1 MIDSDNLVRPRALT
15 AGDRVAAVS
24 LSWGGPGA
32 FRQRYE
38 AGKRQLEAEFGVEVV
53 AMPHT
58 LGRPEELAARP
69 ASRAEDLHRALTDP
83 AIAGII
89 STIGGDDS
97 IRLLPLL
104 DLDLMR
110 ANPKVFL
117 GFSDTTITQM
127 AFLRA
132 GVVSFYGPSLMTG
145 FAENGGMHPYTR
157 DGVRE
162 LLFSHAEAPSWPEND
177 DGWTVEHL
185 DWSDPSNQNRRRALV
200 PTSGWRWLGGVGAQG
215 PLVAGCMEVLDW
227 LRGTPWLP
235 DLDGAVLAIETSEE
249 GPPPAIVTRFLRSLA
264 AGGQLARLAAVLFGR
279 PGGWHVPVEEHLA
292 YDDAIVD
299 VIRGEAGMT
308 SVPIVTG
315 MDFGHTDPVWT
326 LPLGVR
332 IRVDPSDRSIRFL
345 EPGVVRP

>member
-1 MIDSDNLVRPRALT
+1 
-15 AGDRVAAVS
+15 
-24 LSWGGPGA
+24 
-32 FRQRYE
+32 
-38 AGKRQLEAEFGVEVV
+38 
-53 AMPHT
+53 
-58 LGRPEELAARP
+58 
-69 ASRAEDLHRALTDP
+69 
-83 AIAGII
+83 
-89 STIGGDDS
+89 
-97 IRLLPLL
+97 L
-104 DLDLMR
+104 DLELIR
-110 ANPKVFL
+110 SNPKVFL

-145 FAENGGMHPYTR
+145 FAENGGMHPYMR

-162 LLFSHAEAPSWPEND
+162 LLFSQAGAPSWPEND

-200 PTSGWRWLGGVGAQG
+200 PANGWRWLGGVAAQG

-227 LRGTPWLP
+227 LRGTPWFP

-264 AGGQLARLAAVLFGR
+264 AGGHLARLAAVLFGR

-299 VIRGEAGMT
+299 IIRGEAGMA

-326 LPLGVR
+326 LPVGVR